1 MCMKFRDVNELGTV
15 KVLMAMSF
23 NSIIEDVF
31 GVDQD
36 DIELSLNLRSDLH
49 MDTAK
54 QDALADAIADYFDG
68 IHPDLEKAQT
78 LDNLFDMVVE
88 AEFHD
93 IPKDAF
99 SM

>member
-1 MCMKFRDVNELGTV
+1 MCMKVRDVNELGTV

-49 MDTAK
+49 MDKAK
-54 QDALADAIADYFDG
+54 KDALADAIADYFDG
-68 IHPDLEKAQT
+68 IHPDLDKAQT

-88 AEFHD
+88 EEFRH
-93 IPKDAF
+93 IPKEAF

>member
-1 MCMKFRDVNELGTV
+1 MKFRDVNELGTV

-36 DIELSLNLRSDLH
+36 KIELSLNLRSDLH

-54 QDALADAIADYFDG
+54 QEALADAIADYFDG
-68 IHPDLEKAQT
+68 IHPDLEKVQT

-88 AEFHD
+88 AEFRD